1 MKNGLYILD
10 DSAKNILQNSV
21 NLQDQTTNIRKRK
34 INITYNVK
42 QYIEFCA
49 TFCLRQL
56 VEDPT
61 RITTDKL
68 SIIRLTLIMNNEKV
82 SEAAIAEITL
92 SNCHLE
98 FCIKT
103 TKKETLNK
111 FWYLTLP
118 SHYLHLSEDVLFW
131 ENGNT
136 YVNASVIRQNNGS
149 QNGCFKK
156 TQHTKFSKKQTF
168 LTPWIF
174 PKTNIIYVR
183 VRISGSK
190 KTLQGVR

>member
-82 SEAAIAEITL
+82 SEAAIVEITL

-118 SHYLHLSEDVLFW
+118 SHHLHLSEDVLFW

-136 YVNASVIRQNNGS
+136 YVNASVIR
-149 QNGCFKK
+149 KITDLK
-156 TQHTKFSKKQTF
+156 TGVSRKHS
-168 LTPWIF
+168 TPNF
-174 PKTNIIYVR
+174 PKNKHFLPPEFSQKRTLFTYVC
-183 VRISGSK
+183 VY
-190 KTLQGVR
+190 QGVRKHYRG